1 MATPAPPPAFAP
13 LHDELVV
20 EARQTLQ
27 EAAVRLER
35 PHLAPEGTTEHSCR
49 EAIEL
54 AVVALELLHRAE
66 LAAVGVHEAG
76 R

>member
-1 MATPAPPPAFAP
+1 MTPPASAAFAR
-13 LHDELVV
+13 LHDELML
-20 EARQTLQ
+20 EATTALRDALS
-27 EAAVRLER
+27 RLEASR
-35 PHLAPEGTTEHSCR
+35 RDEPEALAAARH

-66 LAAVGVHEAG
+66 LAAVGVHETA

>member
-1 MATPAPPPAFAP
+1 MTPPAPAAFEH
-13 LHDELVV
+13 LHDELML
-20 EARQTLQ
+20 EATTALRDALT
-27 EAAVRLER
+27 RLE
-35 PHLAPEGTTEHSCR
+35 APRHDEPDRVAAARH

-66 LAAVGVHEAG
+66 LAAVGVHETA

>member
-1 MATPAPPPAFAP
+1 MTPPAPEAFAH
-13 LHDELVV
+13 LHDELML
-20 EARQTLQ
+20 EATTTLRD
-27 EAAVRLER
+27 ALSRLEAHR
-35 PHLAPEGTTEHSCR
+35 RDEPERLAAARH

-66 LAAVGVHEAG
+66 LAAVGVHESA

>member
-1 MATPAPPPAFAP
+1 MPPPAPAAFAHR
-13 LHDELVV
+13 HDQLM
-20 EARQTLQ
+20 L
-27 EAAVRLER
+27 EAATTLRDALTRIEEPR
-35 PHLAPEGTTEHSCR
+35 HEGPEKVAAARH

-66 LAAVGVHEAG
+66 LAAVGVHETA